1 MCNDSIK
8 EAIDKIFTIL
18 LMIDDYHNIH
28 TIGRPQDENS
38 SHKMDHMCTIIIKI
52 IKEAPAVALSFVI
65 SSES

>member
-1 MCNDSIK
+1 
-8 EAIDKIFTIL
+8 
-18 LMIDDYHNIH
+18 MIDDYHNIH